1 MPDAQLPRNAKEWLQ
16 AFVGGFIATLLF
28 HQGIVALFWLA
39 GLIPAAPWNMGPVP
53 PFGIPKVL
61 SLAFWGGVWG
71 PPIWWLIRRWRGLR
85 HWLGA
90 LIAGAIG
97 PTLVA
102 MLVVFPLKGL
112 DVNANTVVGGLIV
125 NGAWGLGLAVWMR
138 LVFTRKVV

>member
-1 MPDAQLPRNAKEWLQ
+1 MPDAQHPPNAKEWLQ
-16 AFVGGFIATLLF
+16 AFIGGFIATLLF
-28 HQGIVALFWLA
+28 HQGIIALFWLV
-39 GLIPAAPWNMGPVP
+39 GLIPAAPWNMSPVP

-112 DVNANTVVGGLIV
+112 DVGANTVVGGLIV

-138 LVFTRKVV
+138 LVFARKKV

>member
-1 MPDAQLPRNAKEWLQ
+1 MPNAKHPPNAKEWLQ
-16 AFVGGFIATLLF
+16 AFIGGFIATLLF

-39 GLIPAAPWNMGPVP
+39 GLIPAAPWNMSPVP

-71 PPIWWLIRRWRGLR
+71 PPIWWLIRRRRGPR

>member
-39 GLIPAAPWNMGPVP
+39 GLIPAAPWNMSPVP

-112 DVNANTVVGGLIV
+112 DVSANTVVGGLIV